1 VKPGINAVVISGIAI
16 LAFGIGIWFGV
27 KRDDASQSKVIV
39 QDSVITVLPKAKSL
53 KEFSLQDANGNPF
66 TATSLANRYSI
77 LFFGYTSCPDICPTT
92 MQVLGQLY
100 KNLEQAGESNQ
111 YQVVFVSVDPG
122 RDDANKLKKYVEYF
136 NKAFVGV
143 SGRPDQIAAL
153 AGQLGAAYEVHA
165 DNKKSDY
172 GVDHTGLLF
181 VTNPNSEFAAILS
194 PPHEAD
200 KIRSRLDLLRQ
211 IEKR

>member
-1 VKPGINAVVISGIAI
+1 VKPGINAVVIGGIAI

-27 KRDDASQSKVIV
+27 KRDDANQSKVIV
-39 QDSVITVLPKAKSL
+39 QDSVITVLPKPKSL

-66 TATSLANRYSI
+66 TTASLASRYSI

-100 KNLEQAGESNQ
+100 KNLEHAVKSNQ

-153 AGQLGAAYEVHA
+153 AGQLGAAYEVH
-165 DNKKSDY
+165 DGNKKSDY
-172 GVDHTGLLF
+172 GIDHTGLLF
-181 VTNPNSEFAAILS
+181 VTNPNAEFAAILS
-194 PPHEAD
+194 PPHDAD
-200 KIRSRLDLLRQ
+200 RIRSRLDLLRQ